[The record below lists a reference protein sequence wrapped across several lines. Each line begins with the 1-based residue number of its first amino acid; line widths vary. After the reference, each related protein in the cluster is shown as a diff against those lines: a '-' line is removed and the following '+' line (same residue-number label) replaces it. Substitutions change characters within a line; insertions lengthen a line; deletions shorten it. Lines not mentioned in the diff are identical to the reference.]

1 MTARKNRQKMAPQR
15 EASRAEAELSPEE
28 SQVKAELFRKASRAE
43 AELFREASLAE
54 AELLRKEAVLHQAE
68 FREDMPAVIPAP
80 MPAQEGR
87 HPR

>member
-28 SQVKAELFRKASRAE
+28 SQVKAELFRK
-43 AELFREASLAE
+43 ASLAE